1 MVDFAFDEDFSDV
14 EDEMSLDA
22 DAWIAKMLG

>member
-1 MVDFAFDEDFSDV
+1 MVDFAFDEDFSEV
-14 EDEMSLDA
+14 EDEMSLDS